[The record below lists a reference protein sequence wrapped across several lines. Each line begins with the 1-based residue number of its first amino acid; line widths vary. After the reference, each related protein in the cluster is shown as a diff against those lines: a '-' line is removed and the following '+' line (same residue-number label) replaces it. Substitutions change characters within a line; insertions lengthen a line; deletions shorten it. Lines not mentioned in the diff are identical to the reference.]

1 MIAKHY
7 GRFLAQDKAA
17 TCRQGS
23 RSGLGKL
30 LGGASAIVTLGD
42 KFAPDWLHRHG
53 ASPQGFRGFE
63 SLPLRHG
70 FKPDPQLFFR
80 QRTSFIALIRGRY
93 ANKTTR

>member
-53 ASPQGFRGFE
+53 
-63 SLPLRHG
+63 

>member
-1 MIAKHY
+1 MIAKHN
-7 GRFLAQDKAA
+7 GRFLAPDKAA
-17 TCRQGS
+17 TCRLGS

-53 ASPQGFRGFE
+53 
-63 SLPLRHG
+63 